1 MKTVWRIASDAVLR
15 FAADDGWAIASH
27 LALSFLMSLFP
38 FLIFVTALA
47 GFFGSQDLANTAA
60 QLLLET
66 WPERVAAPIGA
77 EIHNVLTQPHS
88 GILTIGAVLALYFAS
103 SGVEA
108 LRVGLNRAYE
118 DMDQRPWWMLRLES
132 IFYVLVA
139 SFAFL
144 ALAFLVVLA
153 PLIWTVL
160 VGYFPGLR
168 PLEGVVTLA
177 RFAAAATILIV
188 ALLIV
193 HVYLPASRRSIA
205 DVAIGVLLTLVLWV
219 GGGVIFGSYLSEYA
233 RNYVNTYAGLAS
245 VMIAL
250 VFLYMVGA
258 IFLFGGELNAAILRA
273 RDARRKAVR

>member
-66 WPERVAAPIGA
+66 WPERVAAPIGT